1 MLPKKWLSSNR
12 PATTLMAD
20 LMPEPTNTRKIKRST
35 DKQLLLLVLGT
46 LLLVGGGLIFLFYGK
61 WALATGLVCLI
72 PGAGLILLLW
82 GLLTLIER
90 WVEDD

>member
-1 MLPKKWLSSNR
+1 
-12 PATTLMAD
+12 MAD
-20 LMPEPTNTRKIKRST
+20 LMPEPTNTRKIKRKT

-46 LLLVGGGLIFLFYGK
+46 LLLVGGGLIYLFYGK

-82 GLLTLIER
+82 GLLSLIER
-90 WVEDD
+90 WVGD